1 MMERL
6 PLLSLLLLAPVG
18 AAALVWLWPREQ
30 AVRVL
35 ALAAAAIELALAAA
49 VVAAF
54 DPTDPGFQQ
63 VERGEWIPTL
73 SVQFLVGVDGISV
86 LFLPLTALLFTGVIV
101 ASWNSA
107 RVMPRLY
114 FSLLLLQLAATI
126 GVFCALDTLL
136 FFLFWELSLVPL
148 YFLVGL
154 WGVGPKRRFA
164 ASKYTLVMLGGG
176 VPLLLAFVVLAFNHA
191 EVIDA
196 ALPAGLAFDLPTLLE
211 TPVAPRLQLI
221 VFLLLLLG
229 FAAKAPLFPLHTW
242 LPGVALEGP
251 VAVGALFVGL
261 KLGVYG
267 LIRFAVP
274 LAPAAA
280 RDLHWLL
287 AGLGTIGILFGAVA
301 ALAQPNLRR
310 TLAYA
315 GVSHVGLVVLG
326 IASFSVQG
334 LQGAVLQTL
343 NFTLA
348 SGGLFLLTGLLYR
361 RTGST
366 DTRSLGGAVSTM
378 PQLAGFF
385 LLFTLSSIGVPG
397 TAGFPA
403 ELLLLTSALTSHTG
417 AGLGALFGM
426 VIGAAYAL
434 GMVRRA
440 FFGPLTNPAVAE
452 ASDLLRGELLLAT
465 AFAFVILA
473 VGFFPAL
480 LLDVIAPAARAWVM
494 RGG

>member
-1 MMERL
+1 MMDRI
-6 PLLSLLLLAPVG
+6 PLLSLLLLTPVA
-18 AAALVWLWPREQ
+18 AAALIWLWPRER
-30 AVRVL
+30 AARVL
-35 ALAAAAIELALAAA
+35 ALAAAALELALAAA

-54 DPTDPGFQQ
+54 DAADPGFQQ
-63 VERGEWIPTL
+63 VERSEWIPTL
-73 SVQFLVGVDGISV
+73 NVQFLVGVDGISV
-86 LFLPLTALLFTGVIV
+86 LFLPLTALLFAGVIV

-154 WGVGPKRRFA
+154 WGVGPKRRFI
-164 ASKYTLVMLGGG
+164 ASKYTLVMLGSG
-176 VPLLLAFVVLAFNHA
+176 VPLLLAFVLLAFNHA
-191 EVIDA
+191 AAGGV

-211 TPVAPRLQLI
+211 TPVAPRLQ
-221 VFLLLLLG
+221 VFVFVLLLLG
-229 FAAKAPLFPLHTW
+229 FAAKTPLFPLHTW

-251 VAVGALFVGL
+251 IAVGALFVGL

-287 AGLGTIGILFGAVA
+287 AGLGTIGLLAGAVA
-301 ALAQPNLRR
+301 ALAQTNLRR

-348 SGGLFLLTGLLYR
+348 AGGLFLLTGILHR

-378 PQLAGFF
+378 PRLAGFF

-417 AGLGALFGM
+417 AGLAALFGM

-434 GMVRRA
+434 GMVRHA
-440 FFGPLTNPAVAE
+440 FFGPLTNPAVAQ
-452 ASDLLRGELLLAT
+452 ASDLLRGEFVLA
-465 AFAFVILA
+465 AVFAFVILA
-473 VGFFPAL
+473 VGFFPSL